1 MTYKNGS
8 WTEGEPEPE
17 EEDGGWDAVGKNP
30 TGRKTRSSAGKRR
43 RRLRKLFGDTQW
55 DDKK

>member
-17 EEDGGWDAVGKNP
+17 DDGWDAVGKNP